1 MAMYRGDYGLA
12 LAAWNSGVKAVGVPG
27 RVLHPSFP
35 SLAETVNFVRDILGN
50 AVSYTIPSP
59 QRRDS
64 EFWQPSTVAELE
76 DAFGITLDELLAA
89 NPGLSE
95 SDLIPGA
102 TMQLPGR
109 TIEFA
114 IDVGDSGTPRYGAAP
129 FPWYSDAEG
138 PIYDE
143 VELRDPQERAA
154 HLDLTNEGA
163 FYTVQPGDA
172 LVLIAADFETT
183 VAEILELNEQIE
195 DEDEIDAGMQIII
208 PWSAG
213 WFIARQTD
221 PNNPPT
227 GEENGPVGEAP
238 TGDQDSF
245 AMLVSTSAGGGEGED
260 EAEEPGAAET
270 EEPDSGGGHLN
281 GKDWSPRRGDT
292 RDEMGRD
299 RSAFFTDPNGNPVQR
314 GREAIFAWGG
324 IQARPVIEKGD
335 GSYLTS
341 GYAKD
346 ALWTARR
353 IAEANELGLNTAD
366 FWEAKPDDIQGKI
379 NQAKLAIARGEVPAA
394 AAIDYAATT
403 AASPTQYS
411 QPSPS
416 AEPDREDYSGGLSPE
431 LMEQAKREAWY
442 RARYELAGPTNWTH
456 YWDAARR
463 ARGFKGCRNGCW
475 TWR

>member
-1 MAMYRGDYGLA
+1 MRP
-12 LAAWNSGVKAVGVPG
+12 K
-27 RVLHPSFP
+27 
-35 SLAETVNFVRDILGN
+35 
-50 AVSYTIPSP
+50 SP
-59 QRRDS
+59 EPRRRKS
-64 EFWQPSTVAELE
+64 RIV
-76 DAFGITLDELLAA
+76 
-89 NPGLSE
+89 
-95 SDLIPGA
+95 
-102 TMQLPGR
+102 
-109 TIEFA
+109 
-114 IDVGDSGTPRYGAAP
+114 
-129 FPWYSDAEG
+129 
-138 PIYDE
+138 
-143 VELRDPQERAA
+143 
-154 HLDLTNEGA
+154 
-163 FYTVQPGDA
+163 
-172 LVLIAADFETT
+172 
-183 VAEILELNEQIE
+183 
-195 DEDEIDAGMQIII
+195 
-208 PWSAG
+208 
-213 WFIARQTD
+213 
-221 PNNPPT
+221 
-227 GEENGPVGEAP
+227 
-238 TGDQDSF
+238 
-245 AMLVSTSAGGGEGED
+245 
-260 EAEEPGAAET
+260 
-270 EEPDSGGGHLN
+270 GGGHLT
-281 GKDWSPRRGDT
+281 GKIGPRDVGIHVTKWEGTDLP
-292 RDEMGRD
+292 
-299 RSAFFTDPNGNPVQR
+299 SFTDPNGNPVQR

-463 ARGFKGCRNGCW
+463 ARGFKGLPKWMLDLEMN
-475 TWR
+475 WRVPPPEVMEQQEAPPAQYPPEGTFQTGPGPGSAISAAGVSAR

>member
-1 MAMYRGDYGLA
+1 MITEESQWDPYAISDDGAEGIAQIMPGQHPEMSNEGADGNWLTFDPEAALDFAARTLAGYVAMYRGDYGLA

-102 TMQLPGR
+102 TIQLPGR

-221 PNNPPT
+221 PK
-227 GEENGPVGEAP
+227 
-238 TGDQDSF
+238 Q
-245 AMLVSTSAGGGEGED
+245 SAD
-260 EAEEPGAAET
+260 WR
-270 EEPDSGGGHLN
+270 
-281 GKDWSPRRGDT
+281 GK
-292 RDEMGRD
+292 
-299 RSAFFTDPNGNPVQR
+299 
-314 GREAIFAWGG
+314 
-324 IQARPVIEKGD
+324 
-335 GSYLTS
+335 
-341 GYAKD
+341 
-346 ALWTARR
+346 
-353 IAEANELGLNTAD
+353 
-366 FWEAKPDDIQGKI
+366 
-379 NQAKLAIARGEVPAA
+379 
-394 AAIDYAATT
+394 
-403 AASPTQYS
+403 
-411 QPSPS
+411 
-416 AEPDREDYSGGLSPE
+416 
-431 LMEQAKREAWY
+431 
-442 RARYELAGPTNWTH
+442 RAGW
-456 YWDAARR
+456 
-463 ARGFKGCRNGCW
+463 
-475 TWR
+475 